1 METSR
6 PQPAMLEGLSRFL
19 IEHERCGAGFDVAH
33 PAGVGSGRVSITCR
47 GCGARHEYL
56 TSTIEIERE
65 VQFQVQSAPETAV
78 GSPATPPK
86 IAAAPPPEAPAEAA
100 PVARQPA
107 FKPKPKADPASP
119 KAGASSPSTKASSP
133 PAGASSSPPGTPP
146 SPAKAPAGDGPARRS
161 SAPPPASGDESGRG
175 ITGAR
180 AGTVALLAVAVIA
193 VVVALLRLSGGS
205 NDDNAQIGAAP
216 SGGNQTPTTTPQ
228 QPAQPQQPQQPE
240 QPGAPSDLRKVTTP
254 TYTLDVPADW
264 AADSSGPALRVTPS
278 DSDAVVL
285 RVYSD
290 ERPDLSLADMGR
302 LSGQLLQ
309 SDHPGSSLSSVHAT
323 KVGGID
329 AATVGVDFNGGSET
343 AFAIARD
350 SQRYLLLVAVSKD
363 ASAAE
368 RRQMATVVSS
378 FKPA

>member
-1 METSR
+1 
-6 PQPAMLEGLSRFL
+6 MLEGLSRFL

-47 GCGARHEYL
+47 GCGASHEYL

-65 VQFQVQSAPETAV
+65 VQFQVQSAPEPAV
-78 GSPATPPK
+78 GAKATAPK
-86 IAAAPPPEAPAEAA
+86 VAAAAPPEAPAETPAIS
-100 PVARQPA
+100 RQPA
-107 FKPKPKADPASP
+107 FKPQPQ
-119 KAGASSPSTKASSP
+119 AGQ
-133 PAGASSSPPGTPP
+133 SSSPPGPP
-146 SPAKAPAGDGPARRS
+146 SSPPKAPSGGGPERPS
-161 SAPPPASGDESGRG
+161 SAPPAAPGGESGRG

-180 AGTVALLAVAVIA
+180 AGTIALLAVAVIA

-205 NDDNAQIGAAP
+205 NDDNAQNSAAP
-216 SGGNQTPTTTPQ
+216 SGGNQPPATTPQ
-228 QPAQPQQPQQPE
+228 QPAQPQEPQQPQQPQ
-240 QPGAPSDLRKVTTP
+240 QPAEPSVLRRVTTP

-264 AADSSGPALRVTPS
+264 TVNSSGPALRVAPP

-290 ERPDLSLADMGR
+290 QRPDLSLADMGR

-309 SDHPGSSLSSVHAT
+309 RDHPGSSLSSVHAT

-329 AATVGVDFNGGSET
+329 AATVGVDFDGGSET
-343 AFAIARD
+343 AFAIARGAD
-350 SQRYLLLVAVSKD
+350 RYLLLVAVGKD
-363 ASAAE
+363 ASATE

-378 FKPA
+378 FQPA